1 MATRDASATRRKL
14 LEAGRGEFAESG
26 IAGARID
33 RIAERAGVNKERVY
47 GHFGSKEKLFQAVL
61 DAAKAEHSAS
71 LPTPGEED
79 IGEWVGRVY
88 DAQRNNPTML
98 RLMMWESL
106 YYGTGPAPDE
116 EQRADHYADKIV
128 AVARTLGIEPDS
140 TAARTVLSL
149 LGLAAWSQ
157 AMPQSARLLLGPH
170 AHTERGRA
178 EMREHVVHMARAAVQ
193 GVTPRESGDN
203 KETGGTTA

>member
-71 LPTPGEED
+71 LPTPGED

-157 AMPQSARLLLGPH
+157 AMPQSARLLLGPD

-178 EMREHVVHMARAAVQ
+178 EMREHVVRMARAAVR
-193 GVTPRESGDN
+193 GVAPPEPDN
-203 KETGGTTA
+203 TEATA